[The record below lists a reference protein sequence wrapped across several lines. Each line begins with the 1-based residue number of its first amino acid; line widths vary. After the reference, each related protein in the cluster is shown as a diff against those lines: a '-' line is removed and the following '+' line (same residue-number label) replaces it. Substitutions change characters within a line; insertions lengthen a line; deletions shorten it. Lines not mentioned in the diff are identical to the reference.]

1 MTPIFETCKGIWNE
15 QAIKTIR
22 KSDRLFQPM
31 FEAVTNSLEAIQ
43 DRFHYEHLNHGKIEI
58 SIYVKRN
65 MLSEEDGVYD
75 FDKITI
81 SDNGIGI
88 DDNGYQRIINLRDNR
103 KTHNNKGTGRVQYL
117 HSFKNTTIQSTFQ
130 QSKNEFKSRL
140 MTLSKIPTFCS
151 QNALVRLDD
160 IKITK
165 TGKVGTLVTF
175 SCPWFEKEANEI
187 ASITIQNLKIELIR
201 HFLSKFCDI
210 REKFPKITICK
221 YIDGKFANENDK
233 ETISSSDIQ
242 KPDKEVDFD
251 INYSG
256 FDAKGRVCKRD
267 TSQKFFLRSFAINK
281 EQFQENKLL
290 LVSKGEE
297 AMAIDLNVMLPRD
310 SFEDKRFLFL
320 LSSDYIDNNDND
332 TRGEITLFKEK
343 DFKQGK
349 QNVFIPDEVIL
360 LDDIEERTNE
370 EIVNVYPHIKEH
382 EDEKNKNLQELQDM
396 FLINPSTIDSLRKKI
411 KVTDSDSTILKY
423 IYAQECNVLAENDAK
438 IKSQIDEIKSFDPS
452 DTNYQEKLNEA
463 VGNFTSLVPQQNR
476 TAITKYVARRKL
488 VLELFGELLK
498 KHSVA
503 NIEDGEQLKENLFH
517 NLFYKQHSGDT
528 KNSDLWLLDEDFIYF
543 SGLSESEL
551 GKATVNGESLFE
563 PNLSEEQIQ
572 YKDKMNKD
580 AGKRRTD
587 VLLFPDEGKCLII
600 EFKAPNVNVSN
611 HITQINRYATLI
623 HNLSQ
628 EKFHFDTFYGYL
640 IGENIDID
648 EIRDVDSSFKTAHN
662 LGYIFRPHYS
672 LPGKFGRSD
681 GDLYTEVLK
690 YSDILKRASL
700 RNKIYIDI
708 LEEKI

>member
-1 MTPIFETCKGIWNE
+1 MSEVDGI
-15 QAIKTIR
+15 
-22 KSDRLFQPM
+22 
-31 FEAVTNSLEAIQ
+31 
-43 DRFHYEHLNHGKIEI
+43 
-58 SIYVKRN
+58 
-65 MLSEEDGVYD
+65 YD

-88 DDNGYQRIINLRDNR
+88 DDDGYQRIINLRDNR

-117 HSFKNTTIQSTFQ
+117 HSFKDTTIHSTCQ
-130 QSKNEFKSRL
+130 QSKNEFTSRM
-140 MTLSKIPTFCS
+140 MTLSKTSTFCS

-160 IKITK
+160 IQT
-165 TGKVGTLVTF
+165 TNSGKVGTLVTF
-175 SCPWFEKEANEI
+175 ANPWVEKEANEL
-187 ASITIQNLKIELIR
+187 ATITIQNLKIELIR

-210 REKFPKITICK
+210 REKFPQITICK
-221 YIDGKFANENDK
+221 YVDGKIAYDSDR

-242 KPDKEVDFD
+242 KPDKEIDFD

-256 FDAKGRVCKRD
+256 FDEKGRVCKRN
-267 TSQKFFLRSFAINK
+267 TSEKFTLRSFAINQ
-281 EQFQENKLL
+281 EHFQENKLL

-297 AMAIDLNVMLPRD
+297 AMAIDLNVMLPKD

-360 LDDIEERTNE
+360 LDDIEDCANN

-382 EDEKNKNLQELQDM
+382 EEEKNKNLQELQDM
-396 FLINPSTIDSLRKKI
+396 FLINPSTIDNLRKKI

-463 VGNFTSLVPQQNR
+463 IVNFTSLVPQQNR

-498 KHSVA
+498 KHSDA
-503 NIEDGEQLKENLFH
+503 NLEDGEQLKETLFH

-528 KNSDLWLLDEDFIYF
+528 RSSDLWLLDEDYIYF

-551 GKATVNGESLFE
+551 GKATVNGEPLFE
-563 PNLSEEQIQ
+563 PNLSDEQVQ

-580 AGKRRTD
+580 AGKKRTD

-662 LGYIFRPHYS
+662 LGYIFRPHYL

-690 YSDILKRASL
+690 YSDILKRACL